1 MSDVCTRCSR
11 PALLYQRYS
20 GLSLCRFHFIADFE
34 TKAKRTVR
42 KNQWLARNEK
52 IAVALSGDKNSSAV
66 LFFLYNLV
74 RERRGNSIIAITIDE
89 GISGYRDIVETCRIA
104 QVIGVP
110 HVLVSF
116 KDQFGFTMDQ
126 VVARKGDRFSCL
138 YCRMLRNHLLQKTAR
153 DAGADKLALGTTLD
167 DAALFVLTQVLQGD
181 LAGMVTMTGEKVLP
195 ISPFQE
201 IPADEVALYADI
213 HGNRAGIVPCP
224 YVDTG
229 FRHDVSDLLRS
240 YTRDHPSTCY
250 SLYRFREGLREKI
263 LQSTGFP
270 SPCPR
275 CGCGKQSGTACPVCS
290 LCGEMLQ

>member
-1 MSDVCTRCSR
+1 MSDVCTRCGR

-42 KNQWLARNEK
+42 KNRWLARDEK

-89 GISGYRDIVETCRIA
+89 GVSGYRDIQETCRIA
-104 QVIGVP
+104 QIIGVS
-110 HVLVSF
+110 HVVVSF
-116 KDQFGFTMDQ
+116 QERFGFTMDQ
-126 VVARKGDRFSCL
+126 VVALKGYPLSCL
-138 YCRMLRNHLLQKTAR
+138 YCRMLRNHLLQEIAR

-167 DAALFVLTQVLQGD
+167 DAALFVLMQVLQGD
-181 LAGMVTMTGEKVLP
+181 LAGMVTKTTENVLP

-213 HGNRAGIVPCP
+213 HLDCTETVPCP

-229 FRHDVSDLLRS
+229 FIHDVSDLLRS

-250 SLYRFREGLREKI
+250 SLYRFREGLREEI
-263 LQSTGFP
+263 LQSTESL

-275 CGCGKQSGTACPVCS
+275 CGEQSGTICPICS
-290 LCGEMLQ
+290 LCDEMQQ